1 MMADRK
7 DTRGHRPVAYY
18 HGKRFYGRTQSE
30 ADARRDD
37 YKYEMEH
44 GIEQIKPITVR
55 EYAKDWLPSAKAG
68 VDTKTF
74 SDYQKQI
81 DRLVSVLG
89 DKQMSA
95 VTPDDIKRV
104 WKEYVGYSEST
115 IKRSRQLYNSMFVAA
130 MESGYRRTN
139 PMRSVSAKPHKG
151 KAGTHR
157 AIEPWE
163 RETIETF
170 DHRLR
175 PALMLMLY
183 AGLRRGEMLAFT
195 DKSIKKDK
203 IVINEAVKFVGN
215 KPVLSAPKTRTSVRE
230 IPIVNKLKPYLDG
243 LDGYI
248 LKNQTNG
255 GVCSESAFDR
265 AWASYKVQ
273 VEKHLRESKSEHTEW
288 TVRPHDLRHS
298 YTVWLIEK
306 GIDLKTCMKFLGHA
320 DEKMILQI
328 YDHVSTERIR
338 SALDKLNA

>member
-1 MMADRK
+1 MSRIAPHIH
-7 DTRGHRPVAYY
+7 TRGHRPVAYY
-18 HGKRFYGRTQSE
+18 HGKRFYGRTQAE

-139 PMRSVSAKPHKG
+139 PMKSVSAKPHKG

-163 RETIETF
+163 REIIETF

-203 IVINEAVKFVGN
+203 IVINE
-215 KPVLSAPKTRTSVRE
+215 
-230 IPIVNKLKPYLDG
+230 
-243 LDGYI
+243 
-248 LKNQTNG
+248 
-255 GVCSESAFDR
+255 SE
-265 AWASYKVQ
+265 
-273 VEKHLRESKSEHTEW
+273 
-288 TVRPHDLRHS
+288 
-298 YTVWLIEK
+298 
-306 GIDLKTCMKFLGHA
+306 FLNF
-320 DEKMILQI
+320 L
-328 YDHVSTERIR
+328 YY
-338 SALDKLNA
+338 